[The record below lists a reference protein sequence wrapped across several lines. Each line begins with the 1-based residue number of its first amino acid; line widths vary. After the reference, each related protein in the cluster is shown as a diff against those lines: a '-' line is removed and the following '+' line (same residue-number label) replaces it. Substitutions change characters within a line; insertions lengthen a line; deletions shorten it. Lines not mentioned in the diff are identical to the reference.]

1 MKYQVFDTP
10 LLDEK
15 RMEHLRK
22 NGGGNGFSTEITE
35 MFTLRS
41 SELIVDLDKET
52 LTKSV
57 TKCKKALHS
66 LKGIALTMGA
76 GRLADICLTIDKLIA
91 EGEIDEAAEL
101 MLYIKPTVAESIEAI
116 RAKLNI

>member
-1 MKYQVFDTP
+1 MKYQVSDTP

-22 NGGGNGFSTEITE
+22 NAGGNDFSTEITE

-41 SELIVDLDKET
+41 SELIAELDKEVLT
-52 LTKSV
+52 LSAA
-57 TKCKKALHS
+57 KCKKTLHS

-76 GRLADICLTIDKLIA
+76 GRLADICLTVDKLIT
-91 EGEIDEAAEL
+91 EGEMDEAAEL
-101 MLYIKPTVAESIEAI
+101 MGYIKPTVAESIEAI